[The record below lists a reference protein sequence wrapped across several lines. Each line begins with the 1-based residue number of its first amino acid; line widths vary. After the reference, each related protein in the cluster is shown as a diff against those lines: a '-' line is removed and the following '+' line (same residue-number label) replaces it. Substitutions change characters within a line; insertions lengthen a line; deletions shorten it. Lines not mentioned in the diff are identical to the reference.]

1 MAGEEDFYRA
11 AERRIEGLT
20 LGLGTMVALAAA
32 IRYGWR
38 AASGLA
44 VGAALAWV
52 NYRWLKQAVDVAA
65 RLSAGQAEASKIRI
79 PKRVYA
85 KFFGRFALLLA
96 AAYAILSRSWLPA
109 AAILAGLFTL
119 VAAVLVELIYELLRG
134 GRQPD
139 ASRSR

>member
-1 MAGEEDFYRA
+1 MAGEANFYRA
-11 AERRIEGLT
+11 AERRIEYLT
-20 LGLGTMVALAAA
+20 LSLGAIAALAVA

-38 AASGLA
+38 AALGLA
-44 VGAALAWV
+44 LGAALAWV

-65 RLSAGQAEASKIRI
+65 RLSAAQAEASKIRI

-85 KFFGRFALLLA
+85 KFFGRFALLLVA
-96 AAYAILSRSWLPA
+96 ACAILSRSWLPA

-119 VAAVLVELIYELLRG
+119 VAAVLVELIYELLRS

-139 ASRSR
+139 ASRPR

>member
-1 MAGEEDFYRA
+1 MVDEENFYRA
-11 AERRIEGLT
+11 AERRIEQLT
-20 LGLGTMVALAAA
+20 LVLGVAAA
-32 IRYGWR
+32 LVVAVRYGWR

-52 NYRWLKQAVDVAA
+52 NYRWLKQAVVVVA

-79 PKRVYA
+79 PKRIYA
-85 KFFGRFALLLA
+85 KFFGRFALLLV

-139 ASRSR
+139 ASRLR